1 MVTTMKTVLDTV
13 KISLGFSQ
21 AEADHYLTIH
31 EEAGF
36 VVVKLRA
43 KSYMEPTTWNAFIA
57 LMKQLGAVHEKENSP
72 TFEIP
77 IQTSGPTQTV
87 TPKQEEEATTAYS
100 LASSKEGLGELV
112 PVLVDK
118 FHNIIDGFHR
128 KGENAN
134 WREEVLD
141 WIDTPEKLEAARLAV
156 NFARRQMAPEEIRER
171 ITFLISKGMKPL
183 QIAKL
188 TGIKERTVYK
198 YMPQDAKDPLKVEAG
213 RKAHGETREDTSSLA
228 ERVQLDK
235 RKGLGEQP
243 TNSYL
248 DRFAE
253 CSGCNL
259 MLYTASL
266 VDGKCP
272 TCRERETRQQ
282 KAPQKAAIDAEP
294 PVDVETEIRA
304 APRPAHYPELE
315 VPCGTCANNATCDRQ
330 YFCVNK
336 EGTAYV
342 CERKKPVPQLPN
354 EEIIFLIN
362 LPSTISLS
370 KEKLEEF
377 FTSRDYDETGLT
389 KRQVAQTP
397 AGLTVTFDLQQW
409 NNSNIEDGAPLGVK
423 HSSIFRDEL
432 ISILEGEPTCNID
445 ELEKITIQQ
454 LHPTDPEPEPE
465 PEQKKPKAV
474 KEIDWNAQGVSCPC
488 CGCTISQEKYQRLK
502 EKFSKFPGL
511 FAE

>member
-1 MVTTMKTVLDTV
+1 MQNEAETVYELLKTE
-13 KISLGFSQ
+13 LGFSMN
-21 AEADHYLTIH
+21 EADRYLIITEIYQ
-31 EEAGF
+31 A
-36 VVVKLRA
+36 VVVRMRNFSWL
-43 KSYMEPTTWNAFIA
+43 EPKTWNAFLA
-57 LMKQLGAVHEKENSP
+57 LMQKLGAVHNEESPVFAIGTVSSHKEPKTEEKAS
-72 TFEIP
+72 
-77 IQTSGPTQTV
+77 
-87 TPKQEEEATTAYS
+87 YS

-118 FHNIIDGFHR
+118 FGNIIDGFHR

-134 WREEVLD
+134 WREEVLP

-156 NFARRQMAPEEIRER
+156 NFDRRQMTPEEIKER
-171 ITFLISKGMKPL
+171 VTFLIGKGMRSEE
-183 QIAKL
+183 ISKL
-188 TGIKERTVYK
+188 TGISKTTIYK
-198 YMPQDAKDPLKVEAG
+198 YMPQDAKNPKKVEAG
-213 RKAHGETREDTSSLA
+213 KASGEARQNFVPLA
-228 ERVQLDK
+228 EQDK
-235 RKGLGEQP
+235 RKVSEEQL
-243 TNSYL
+243 TGSYL
-248 DRFAE
+248 DLYSE
-253 CSGCNL
+253 CSGCHL
-259 MLYTASL
+259 MLYKAHL
-266 VDGKCP
+266 INGKCEL
-272 TCRERETRQQ
+272 CREGETKQ
-282 KAPQKAAIDAEP
+282 KTSVDAAL
-294 PVDVETEIRA
+294 PVDVAEIRKA
-304 APRPAHYPELE
+304 LGQPEAPLKENQQENMPGTIQNMLSLKETLE
-315 VPCGTCANNATCDRQ
+315 
-330 YFCVNK
+330 
-336 EGTAYV
+336 
-342 CERKKPVPQLPN
+342 

-502 EKFSKFPGL
+502 EKFSKYSGL

>member
-1 MVTTMKTVLDTV
+1 MQNKAETLYELLKTE
-13 KISLGFSQ
+13 LGFSR
-21 AEADHYLTIH
+21 AEADRYFIITEIDQ
-31 EEAGF
+31 A
-36 VVVKLRA
+36 VVVRMRNL
-43 KSYMEPTTWNAFIA
+43 SWLEPKTWNAFLA
-57 LMKQLGAVHEKENSP
+57 LMQKLGAVHNEESPVFAIGTVSSHKEAKTEEKAS
-72 TFEIP
+72 
-77 IQTSGPTQTV
+77 
-87 TPKQEEEATTAYS
+87 YS

-118 FHNIIDGFHR
+118 FGNIIDGFHR

-134 WREEVLD
+134 WREEVLP

-156 NFARRQMAPEEIRER
+156 NFDRRQMAPEEIKER
-171 ITFLISKGMKPL
+171 VTFLIGKGMRSEE
-183 QIAKL
+183 ISKL
-188 TGIKERTVYK
+188 TGISKTTIYK
-198 YMPQDAKDPLKVEAG
+198 YMPQDAKNPKRVEAG
-213 RKAHGETREDTSSLA
+213 KASGEARQNFVPLA
-228 ERVQLDK
+228 EQDK
-235 RKGLGEQP
+235 RKGSEEQL
-243 TNSYL
+243 TGSYL
-248 DRFAE
+248 DLYSE
-253 CSGCNL
+253 CSGCHL
-259 MLYTASL
+259 MLYKAHL
-266 VDGKCP
+266 INGKCEL
-272 TCRERETRQQ
+272 CREGATKQ
-282 KAPQKAAIDAEP
+282 KTSVDAAP
-294 PVDVETEIRA
+294 PVDVAEIRKA
-304 APRPAHYPELE
+304 LGQPEAPRPAQYPELE

-502 EKFSKFPGL
+502 EKFSKYPGL

>member
-1 MVTTMKTVLDTV
+1 M
-13 KISLGFSQ
+13 
-21 AEADHYLTIH
+21 
-31 EEAGF
+31 
-36 VVVKLRA
+36 
-43 KSYMEPTTWNAFIA
+43 
-57 LMKQLGAVHEKENSP
+57 
-72 TFEIP
+72 
-77 IQTSGPTQTV
+77 
-87 TPKQEEEATTAYS
+87 
-100 LASSKEGLGELV
+100 
-112 PVLVDK
+112 
-118 FHNIIDGFHR
+118 
-128 KGENAN
+128 
-134 WREEVLD
+134 
-141 WIDTPEKLEAARLAV
+141 
-156 NFARRQMAPEEIRER
+156 
-171 ITFLISKGMKPL
+171 
-183 QIAKL
+183 
-188 TGIKERTVYK
+188 
-198 YMPQDAKDPLKVEAG
+198 
-213 RKAHGETREDTSSLA
+213 
-228 ERVQLDK
+228 
-235 RKGLGEQP
+235 
-243 TNSYL
+243 
-248 DRFAE
+248 
-253 CSGCNL
+253 
-259 MLYTASL
+259 
-266 VDGKCP
+266 
-272 TCRERETRQQ
+272 
-282 KAPQKAAIDAEP
+282 
-294 PVDVETEIRA
+294 
-304 APRPAHYPELE
+304 
-315 VPCGTCANNATCDRQ
+315 
-330 YFCVNK
+330 
-336 EGTAYV
+336 
-342 CERKKPVPQLPN
+342 PN